1 MQGLFFIKR
10 KRFWV
15 SLLFSIIL
23 ACQSVAF
30 ADDIDEIREI
40 IKDGYFVPVG
50 QEILDKPTID
60 EILEELDP
68 YTEFFTKAEFDE
80 FIKAIDMNYVG
91 IGIIGEQHDQGVKVV
106 YLFETGAAIK
116 TALQVDDIIIEVNGT
131 SLTGKTIDETQE
143 YLLGSPGTTAH
154 LKVFRPETNETLT
167 IDVNRAKTEIASTVE
182 SAWLGGNIG
191 YLRLNSFNE
200 ESVSELQ
207 KAMKSVGHVDGWI
220 VDIRDNG
227 GGYLDAAQDV
237 AGLFPG
243 VEVALIV
250 EGQDHDATA
259 FTSNKQNPQLT
270 GPIFLLIN
278 ADSASASEILAG
290 AIQDQ
295 KAARLYGQTTFG
307 KGVAQT
313 VFELSS
319 GNFFKMTV
327 AQFYTPDGKVIDGI
341 GIKPDVETEIGEE
354 LKVAHRD
361 MLLLD
366 EKRATLSG
374 QKFSVAVPVN
384 MEIAVQL
391 NEVFSADQL
400 KERVSLIEL
409 GGKSVEIN
417 VEPISLESFKITPTR
432 LLKPESSY
440 LLKID
445 SGIKDYILSF
455 KTSNKIEEKNPN
467 QEKFIDVKVTDFF
480 AHSATVLYNE
490 GLLKGIGE
498 GKFGPEIELTR
509 EQAAVF
515 FARILGLDTEGV
527 VNPGF
532 SDVKAGEYYYSS
544 VAAVKKAG
552 IMNGKSQNQ
561 FGTGDVLTR
570 GEMAA
575 LLVRAFKLQA
585 EDSVNG
591 AGSEAAIGTTTAKPV
606 AVTPFNDVA
615 KSPFA
620 IDILKLYQSGLAGGT
635 TKTTY
640 SPEKAVTRGEF
651 VTFLYRALVSQG
663 NNKDFAVLSVE

>member
-1 MQGLFFIKR
+1 MRGSTFMQGLVFLKKKR
-10 KRFWV
+10 LWA

-23 ACQSVAF
+23 ACQSVVF

-40 IKDGYFVPVG
+40 IKDGYYVPVS

-68 YTEFFTKAEFDE
+68 YTEFFTKQEFDE
-80 FIKAIDMNYVG
+80 FIKSIDMNYVG

-116 TALQVDDIIIEVNGT
+116 TALQLDDIIIEVNGT
-131 SLTGKTIDETQE
+131 SLTGKTIDEAQE
-143 YLLGSPGTTAH
+143 YLLGSPGSTAH
-154 LKVFRPETNETLT
+154 LKVFRPETKETLA
-167 IDVNRAKTEIASTVE
+167 IDVNRAKTEIAPTVE

-207 KAMKSVGHVDGWI
+207 KAMKNVGQVEGWI

-250 EGQDHDATA
+250 EGQEHDANS

-290 AIQDQ
+290 AVQDQ

-327 AQFYTPDGKVIDGI
+327 AQFYTPDGYVIDGT

-366 EKRATLSG
+366 EETATLSG
-374 QKFSVAVPVN
+374 QKFGGAVPVN
-384 MEIAVQL
+384 VEIAVHL
-391 NEVFSADQL
+391 NGVFSADTL
-400 KERVSLIEL
+400 KEKVSLIEL
-409 GGKSVEIN
+409 GGKNVEIN
-417 VEPISLESFKITPTR
+417 VEPTSLEGFKITPAK

-445 SGIKDYILSF
+445 SGIKDYVLSF
-455 KTSNKIEEKNPN
+455 KTSDKIEKKEPT
-467 QEKFIDVKVTDFF
+467 QVKFLDVKATDFF
-480 AHSATVLYNE
+480 ANSAIVLYNE

-498 GKFGPEIELTR
+498 RKFGPEIQLTR

-532 SDVKAGEYYYSS
+532 SDVKASEYYYSS

-552 IMNGKSQNQ
+552 IMNGKSQNH

-575 LLVRAFKLQA
+575 LLVRAFQLQA
-585 EDSVNG
+585 KG
-591 AGSEAAIGTTTAKPV
+591 AAAELGVGA
-606 AVTPFNDVA
+606 ATPFNDVA
-615 KSPFA
+615 KSSFA
-620 IDILKLYQSGLAGGT
+620 NDILKLYQSGLAGGT

-663 NNKDFAVLSVE
+663 NSEDFAVVSVE